1 MGSLYQGWRTLPMKA
16 VSLISNVNLSWHTLR
31 PFPLVPSLFI
41 YVLSY
46 SNSNLTVHMATC
58 VSVVTFSSGYR
69 PSNGFYYYSDKTHV
83 WILQKMND
91 LFFSSKGSST
101 VTRVMT
107 GKITIPS
114 KDLTDSA
121 GTQDLSVML
130 LTNITENSYN
140 PGKNG
145 IRRLRQFFR

>member
-1 MGSLYQGWRTLPMKA
+1 
-16 VSLISNVNLSWHTLR
+16 
-31 PFPLVPSLFI
+31 
-41 YVLSY
+41 
-46 SNSNLTVHMATC
+46 
-58 VSVVTFSSGYR
+58 
-69 PSNGFYYYSDKTHV
+69 
-83 WILQKMND
+83 MND
-91 LFFSSKGSST
+91 LFLSSKGSST

-145 IRRLRQFFR
+145 IRRL

>member
-1 MGSLYQGWRTLPMKA
+1 
-16 VSLISNVNLSWHTLR
+16 
-31 PFPLVPSLFI
+31 
-41 YVLSY
+41 
-46 SNSNLTVHMATC
+46 
-58 VSVVTFSSGYR
+58 
-69 PSNGFYYYSDKTHV
+69 
-83 WILQKMND
+83 MND
-91 LFFSSKGSST
+91 LFFSSKGSSI

-145 IRRLRQFFR
+145 IRRL